1 MSFGVTSYSNGAV
14 GIMSANI
21 ISINQSLS
29 GLSAYTTLG
38 IQTYRYDLYY
48 GNAQTIDQKIQPN
61 YLDPGSTK
69 KNQILDI
76 GDSDTFL
83 SHPQY
88 YASGAAAESAA
99 STLYGQASEIQTDGV
114 SADVTSYISLSATY
128 PTPVT
133 YTAGDAVTGSDGTSF
148 GTVAFTTSLVQSG
161 IAYTGEYA
169 VKDWNESAGVGI
181 GSTMIASGITT
192 NVTAIQY
199 IGVSKVYDDFIAVT
213 YYPNLEPPGDGTS
226 NPFQGRQTK
235 NFESVSDGIGAGNTF
250 YGNSIV
256 GTTYA
261 NYVDSVD
268 ILPYLGDAL
277 VFDTSSN
284 TGGATSITN
293 LRSDLSTNRSGISS
307 YVDASTKV
315 KGQKNSASI
324 NIQSLKRAAVII
336 ENQKSELQS
345 TINVL
350 NDPTFQ

>member
-29 GLSAYTTLG
+29 GVSAYTTLG
-38 IQTYRYDLYY
+38 IQTYRYNLYN
-48 GNAQTIDQKIQPN
+48 GDAQRIDQKVQSN
-61 YLDPGSTK
+61 FLDPGSTK
-69 KNQILDI
+69 KTQILDI

-83 SHPQY
+83 SFPQY

-114 SADVTSYISLSATY
+114 AADVTSYISLSATY

-133 YTAGDAVTGSDGTSF
+133 YTAGDSVTEVDGTPF
-148 GTVAFTTSLVQSG
+148 GTVAFTTSLVQTG
-161 IAYTGEYA
+161 LTYTGEYA

-192 NVTAIQY
+192 GVTAIQY
-199 IGVSKVYDDFIAVT
+199 IGVSKVYDDFVAVT
-213 YYPNLEPPGDGTS
+213 YYPNLEPPGDGTN

-235 NFESVSDGIGAGNTF
+235 DFESVSDGIGAGNTF
-250 YGNSIV
+250 YGNSVV
-256 GTTYA
+256 GNTYA
-261 NYVDSVD
+261 NYVETVDS
-268 ILPYLGDAL
+268 LPYLGDAL
-277 VFDTSSN
+277 VFDTTSN
-284 TGGATSITN
+284 PGGATSIAN
-293 LRSDLSTNRSGISS
+293 LRSDFSTNRSGISS

-315 KGQKNSASI
+315 KGQKNGAAI

-336 ENQKSELQS
+336 DNQKSSLQS

>member
-14 GIMSANI
+14 GIMSANV
-21 ISINQSLS
+21 ISIDQSLS
-29 GLSAYTTLG
+29 GLSAYATLG

-161 IAYTGEYA
+161 FVYTGEYA

-213 YYPNLEPPGDGTS
+213 YYPNLEPAGDGTN

-268 ILPYLGDAL
+268 ALPYLGDAL

-284 TGGATSITN
+284 TGGATSIAN
-293 LRSDLSTNRSGISS
+293 LRSDLGTNRSGISS

-336 ENQKSELQS
+336 EDQKSDLQS
-345 TINVL
+345 AINVL

>member
-29 GLSAYTTLG
+29 GVSAYTTLG
-38 IQTYRYDLYY
+38 IQTYRYNLYN
-48 GNAQTIDQKIQPN
+48 GDAQRIDQKIQSN
-61 YLDPGSTK
+61 FLDPGSTK
-69 KNQILDI
+69 KTQILDI

-83 SHPQY
+83 SFPQY

-114 SADVTSYISLSATY
+114 AADVTSYISLSATY

-133 YTAGDAVTGSDGTSF
+133 YTAGDSVTEVDGTPF
-148 GTVAFTTSLVQSG
+148 GTVAFTTSLVQTG
-161 IAYTGEYA
+161 LTYTGEYA

-192 NVTAIQY
+192 GVTAIQY
-199 IGVSKVYDDFIAVT
+199 IGVSKVYDDFVAVT
-213 YYPNLEPPGDGTS
+213 YYPNLEPPGDGTN

-235 NFESVSDGIGAGNTF
+235 DFESVSDGIGAGNTF
-250 YGNSIV
+250 YGNSVV
-256 GTTYA
+256 GNTYA
-261 NYVDSVD
+261 NYVETVDS
-268 ILPYLGDAL
+268 LPYLGDAL
-277 VFDTSSN
+277 VFDTTSN
-284 TGGATSITN
+284 PGGATSIAN
-293 LRSDLSTNRSGISS
+293 LRSDFSTNRSGISS

-315 KGQKNSASI
+315 KGQKNGAAI

-336 ENQKSELQS
+336 DNQKSSLQS

>member
-1 MSFGVTSYSNGAV
+1 MSFGVTSYSDGAV
-14 GIMSANI
+14 GIMSANV

-29 GLSAYTTLG
+29 GLSAYNTLG

-192 NVTAIQY
+192 NVTAIQD

-268 ILPYLGDAL
+268 ALPYLGDAL

-284 TGGATSITN
+284 TGGATSISN